1 MELSSSYKSPVASVR
16 LQTVEE
22 LADLWR
28 ITPYTLREWAREHRI
43 VGASQKGRQWRFEY
57 GARLR
62 VPTVHAVVV
71 SGGSSDYER
80 LVDLADY
87 PLTPVALAARWG
99 FTQATIRRWACA
111 GVIQPAVQLPCG
123 WRFSE
128 ASNMAY
134 ASESMRGP
142 KEKQPA
148 DCRPSED
155 LALAAMKAM
164 TFGTTTGTAVTRL
177 PATWTERNGLAG
189 DEVVAT
195 APPLAESRDH
205 AGSELTH
212 SSVGMPPAKP
222 SLRLRR
228 GPDLYVTRHIRSC
241 WPSQRKKRAADC
253 RERPEE
259 KKRDSRA

>member
-1 MELSSSYKSPVASVR
+1 MELSSSYKSPGASVR

-22 LADLWR
+22 LAGLWR

-62 VPTVHAVVV
+62 VPTILAVTVNGGA
-71 SGGSSDYER
+71 SGHEQ

-87 PLTPVALAARWG
+87 PLTPVALASRWC

-111 GVIQPAVQLPCG
+111 GAIQPAVFLPCG

-128 ASNMAY
+128 ASDMPAF
-134 ASESMRGP
+134 AKSDAGP
-142 KEKQPA
+142 TPNGPA

-164 TFGTTTGTAVTRL
+164 KFGAVTEAPAARL
-177 PATWTERNGLAG
+177 PAKATDRDAPDGHAVPSEASP
-189 DEVVAT
+189 VAE
-195 APPLAESRDH
+195 PREQ
-205 AGSELTH
+205 AGSELSYST
-212 SSVGMPPAKP
+212 VEMPPAKP
-222 SLRLRR
+222 SRPLRR
-228 GPDLYVTRHIRSC
+228 GPDLRVTRHIRSC
-241 WPSQRKKRAADC
+241 WPSQRKKRAAGGRQGRHETTADPS
-253 RERPEE
+253 E
-259 KKRDSRA
+259 